1 MLFNLCFFF
10 STVCLQLTIGSNMQ
24 IGLKQARMTDDLRLT
39 ILRAHNNLRTQLAN
53 GQVTDGSKQT
63 LPTGQNIYK
72 FVCLIST
79 GHEFIQNLNRDL
91 LATRYVRPP

>member
-1 MLFNLCFFF
+1 
-10 STVCLQLTIGSNMQ
+10 
-24 IGLKQARMTDDLRLT
+24 MTDDLRLT

-72 FVCLIST
+72 FVCLINT

-91 LATRYVRPP
+91 IAITVLASALGGRTYKIYI